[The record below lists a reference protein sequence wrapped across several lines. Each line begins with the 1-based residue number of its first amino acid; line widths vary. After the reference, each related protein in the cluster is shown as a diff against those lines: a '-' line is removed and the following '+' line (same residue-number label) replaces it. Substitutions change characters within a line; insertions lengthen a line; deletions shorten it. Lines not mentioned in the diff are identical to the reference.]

1 MSRLLTNLMGLLP
14 TQTETFGE
22 TGLYLDGLLMDNLE
36 YVKDKY
42 MMFKLSTI
50 LLSEELSF
58 VKVCQSYMP
67 YYMCTAYEVEMVIS

>member
-1 MSRLLTNLMGLLP
+1 
-14 TQTETFGE
+14 
-22 TGLYLDGLLMDNLE
+22 
-36 YVKDKY
+36 

>member
-36 YVKDKY
+36 YV
-42 MMFKLSTI
+42 
-50 LLSEELSF
+50 
-58 VKVCQSYMP
+58 
-67 YYMCTAYEVEMVIS
+67 